1 MNTQMLFLVR
11 KTMACFGALALA
23 ASMGACSVGQP
34 DDEDL
39 GAEGPGTADGS
50 KGPGVESQGVT
61 LDPECPSYGEGF
73 YQCTVDCHDARVS
86 CVAGVCAGLSGTALI
101 QCRKGCDNQE
111 DACVSDCKQAY
122 CIW

>member
-23 ASMGACSVGQP
+23 VSMAGCSVGQP

-39 GAEGPGTADGS
+39 GTEESGTADSS
-50 KGPGVESQGVT
+50 KGPGVESQGVI
-61 LDPECPSYGEGF
+61 LEPECPSYGEGF
-73 YQCTVDCHDARVS
+73 YQCTVDCQDAQAS
-86 CVAGVCAGLSGTALI
+86 CVAQVCAGLSGTALL
-101 QCRKGCDNQE
+101 QCRKGCDKQE
-111 DACVSDCKQAY
+111 DTCVSNCKQTY